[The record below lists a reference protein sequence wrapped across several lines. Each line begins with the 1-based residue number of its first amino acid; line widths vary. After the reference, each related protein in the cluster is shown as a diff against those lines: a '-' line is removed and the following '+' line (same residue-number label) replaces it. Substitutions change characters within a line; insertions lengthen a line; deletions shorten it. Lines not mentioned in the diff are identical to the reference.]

1 VKTSE
6 NLVLFSAN
14 PGNLS
19 RCAAVRQSLIS
30 TRTDEAL
37 VLLLGHPQSEIV
49 SAVTGVLVN
58 VSADP
63 TCKTALLRPASALL
77 VSFSDLLRRV
87 SFKDLHLSTLICQV
101 IIVVFA
107 YKLRCVVLLFS
118 PCGVTLLLFP
128 RCVTV
133 RCISLVGAVQL
144 AIQRCCA
151 ITEGEG

>member
-1 VKTSE
+1 MIGCIFVLVGGMWVKTSE

-63 TCKTALLRPASALL
+63 ACKTALLRPASALL

-101 IIVVFA
+101 FIVEFA
-107 YKLRCVVLLFS
+107 Y
-118 PCGVTLLLFP
+118 
-128 RCVTV
+128 
-133 RCISLVGAVQL
+133 
-144 AIQRCCA
+144 
-151 ITEGEG
+151 